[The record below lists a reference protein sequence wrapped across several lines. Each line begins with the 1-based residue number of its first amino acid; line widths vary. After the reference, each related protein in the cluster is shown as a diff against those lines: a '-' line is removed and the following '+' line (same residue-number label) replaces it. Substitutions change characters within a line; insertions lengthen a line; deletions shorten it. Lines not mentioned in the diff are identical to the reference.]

1 MRLTCSLL
9 AVRHLSVDR
18 CSHVEAFHRR
28 IYSLRCREELKG
40 VKAELLS
47 LTNPEQL
54 AEKEAELA
62 RAEEQRRRAEEE
74 KK

>member
-1 MRLTCSLL
+1 M
-9 AVRHLSVDR
+9 
-18 CSHVEAFHRR
+18 
-28 IYSLRCREELKG
+28 
-40 VKAELLS
+40 KAELLS

-74 KK
+74 KKEKEREKRTNHVLKVAARRYPVGKTNRWDEEYRSNGH